1 MNNIVSEINI
11 NWILRYGSVLRLMGW
26 VTFMTMI
33 IEVYVMRL
41 LLETVMLIIFCMFI
55 CVGICRFMMFMMG
68 SLVHWFMVS

>member
-41 LLETVMLIIFCMFI
+41 LLETVMLIIFSMFI
-55 CVGICRFMMFMMG
+55 CVGICWFMMFVMS